1 MFSVFHH
8 GYICGMKSFI
18 ILFISFTML
27 VRPLWPIAEYIMNYD
42 YIVNVLCENKDKP
55 QLQCDGKCYL
65 AKQLAVESGES
76 EENPFGTNNTNIEV
90 LPVVFFERMATYN
103 FVTANLGKKL
113 PILKTITDLVATLFV
128 TDISQPPELS

>member
-1 MFSVFHH
+1 
-8 GYICGMKSFI
+8 MKSFI

>member
-18 ILFISFTML
+18 ILFVSLTML

-42 YIVNVLCENKDKP
+42 YIVKVLCENKDKP

-65 AKQLAVESGES
+65 AKQLAKESGES
-76 EENPFGTNNTNIEV
+76 EENPFGTNNTNTEV
-90 LPVVFFERMATYN
+90 LPVVFLEKMATYTFATTN
-103 FVTANLGKKL
+103 FDEKL
-113 PILKTITDLVATLFV
+113 PILKTSTNLVTTLFV
-128 TDISQPPELS
+128 PEISQPPELI